1 MEHAAT
7 WVRCQKLAQV
17 QKAIRYKKKK
27 KNPLKAVKHN
37 NTSSVWMLGSGSTK
51 TYIARSR

>member
-17 QKAIRYKKKK
+17 QKAIKYKKK